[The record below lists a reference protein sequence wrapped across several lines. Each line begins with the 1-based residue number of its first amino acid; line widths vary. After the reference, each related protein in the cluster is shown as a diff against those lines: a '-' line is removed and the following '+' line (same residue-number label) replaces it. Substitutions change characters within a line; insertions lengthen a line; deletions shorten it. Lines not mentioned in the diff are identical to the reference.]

1 MRLQRPGEFQSPSS
15 AWGSGEPSQPVHPG
29 PEIQRGGPST
39 FETVGQGHGGCHAV
53 HNLLKFL
60 AVDLGEPMTV
70 DTKVIWE
77 YLDKA
82 IKVDGAVLRPTAVDW
97 SALRVRAGSMTR
109 RSMFLL

>member
-1 MRLQRPGEFQSPSS
+1 MGNFALLCDFRF
-15 AWGSGEPSQPVHPG
+15 SGLENFKVLPP
-29 PEIQRGGPST
+29 
-39 FETVGQGHGGCHAV
+39 V